1 MSDRRAAATGS
12 SMNDEAAIFLPANN
26 RAVARA
32 ALEGVYQDVP
42 TAAELRSRSVYLT
55 SGMMP
60 KSILAIRM
68 SDIDN
73 ALYDANIERY
83 FTLRHPG
90 YLDQPLWNFRLSA
103 GSTFMASGTTRSAI
117 TTMIAC

>member
-12 SMNDEAAIFLPANN
+12 SMNDEPAIFLPANN
-26 RAVARA
+26 RALARA

-68 SDIDN
+68 SNIDN
-73 ALYDANIERY
+73 ALYDQYRTI
-83 FTLRHPG
+83 FHPASG